1 MSRVVGFGKRV
12 VKMNVLEISTEFIK
26 LDQALK
32 FANVVE
38 SGAFAKEV
46 IQYGDV
52 KVNGEVEVRRGRKLY
67 DGDSFS
73 FDGEEFVIK
82 KL

>member
-1 MSRVVGFGKRV
+1 M
-12 VKMNVLEISTEFIK
+12 EIIEITTEYIK

-46 IQYGDV
+46 IVDGFV
-52 KVNGEVEVRRGRKLY
+52 KVNGETETRRGRKLY
-67 DGDSFS
+67 SDDTFS
-73 FDGEEFVIK
+73 FEGNEFVIK

>member
-1 MSRVVGFGKRV
+1 MEI
-12 VKMNVLEISTEFIK
+12 LEITTEFIK

-46 IQYGDV
+46 ISYGDV
-52 KVNGEVEVRRGRKLY
+52 KVNGEVETRRGKKLY
-67 DGDSFS
+67 DGDTFT
-73 FDGEEFVIK
+73 FDGEEFLIK
-82 KL
+82 KI

>member
-1 MSRVVGFGKRV
+1 M
-12 VKMNVLEISTEFIK
+12 VKIMEVLEIKTEFIK

-38 SGAFAKEV
+38 SGAFAKDV
-46 IQYGDV
+46 ILDGMV
-52 KVNGEVEVRRGRKLY
+52 KVNGEVELRRGKKLY

-73 FDGEEFVIK
+73 FEGEEFVIK
-82 KL
+82 KV

>member
-1 MSRVVGFGKRV
+1 MEI
-12 VKMNVLEISTEFIK
+12 LEIKTEFIK

-38 SGAFAKEV
+38 SGAFAKDV
-46 IQYGDV
+46 ILDGLV
-52 KVNGEVEVRRGRKLY
+52 KVNGEVETRRGKKLY
-67 DGDSFS
+67 DSDKFS
-73 FDGEEFVIK
+73 FDGNEFVIK

>member
-1 MSRVVGFGKRV
+1 MEI
-12 VKMNVLEISTEFIK
+12 LEIKTEYIK

-38 SGAFAKEV
+38 SGAFAKDV
-46 IQYGDV
+46 ILDGLV
-52 KVNGEVEVRRGRKLY
+52 AVNGEIELRRGRKLY
-67 DGDSFS
+67 DGDKFS
-73 FDGEEFVIK
+73 FDGNDFVIK

>member
-1 MSRVVGFGKRV
+1 MEI
-12 VKMNVLEISTEFIK
+12 LEITTEFIK

-46 IQYGDV
+46 ISYGDV
-52 KVNGEVEVRRGRKLY
+52 KVNGEVETRRGKKLY
-67 DGDSFS
+67 DGDIFT
-73 FDGEEFVIK
+73 FDGEEFLIK
-82 KL
+82 KI

>member
-1 MSRVVGFGKRV
+1 MEI
-12 VKMNVLEISTEFIK
+12 LEINTEYIK
-26 LDQALK
+26 LDSALK

-46 IQYGDV
+46 IQDGFV
-52 KVNGEVEVRRGRKLY
+52 KVNGEIELRRGKKLY
-67 DGDSFS
+67 NGDTFS
-73 FDGEEFVIK
+73 FDGEEFVVK

>member
-1 MSRVVGFGKRV
+1 MEI
-12 VKMNVLEISTEFIK
+12 LEIKTEYIK

-38 SGAFAKEV
+38 SGAFAKDV
-46 IQYGDV
+46 ILDGLV
-52 KVNGEVEVRRGRKLY
+52 TVNGETELRRGRKLY
-67 DGDSFS
+67 DGDKFS
-73 FDGEEFVIK
+73 FDGNDFVIK

>member
-1 MSRVVGFGKRV
+1 MTL
-12 VKMNVLEISTEFIK
+12 LEINTEFIK

-46 IQYGDV
+46 IQDGFV
-52 KVNGEVEVRRGRKLY
+52 KVNGLVETRRGKKLY

-73 FDGEEFVIK
+73 FEGEEFVVK

>member
-1 MSRVVGFGKRV
+1 MQI
-12 VKMNVLEISTEFIK
+12 LEITTEFIK

-38 SGAFAKEV
+38 SGAFAKDV
-46 IQYGDV
+46 IQEGLV
-52 KVNGEVEVRRGRKLY
+52 KVNGEIEVRRGKKLY

-82 KL
+82 KI

>member
-1 MSRVVGFGKRV
+1 MEI
-12 VKMNVLEISTEFIK
+12 LEIKTDFIK

-38 SGAFAKEV
+38 SGAFAKDV
-46 IQYGDV
+46 ILDGLV
-52 KVNGEVEVRRGRKLY
+52 KVNKEVEMRRGKKLY
-67 DGDSFS
+67 NGDVIS
-73 FDGEEFVIK
+73 FDGNEFVIK

>member
-1 MSRVVGFGKRV
+1 MVFKERV

>member
-1 MSRVVGFGKRV
+1 MQI
-12 VKMNVLEISTEFIK
+12 LEITTEFIK

-38 SGAFAKEV
+38 SGAFAKDV
-46 IQYGDV
+46 ILDGLV
-52 KVNGEVEVRRGRKLY
+52 AVNGEIELRRGRKLY
-67 DGDSFS
+67 DGDKFS
-73 FDGEEFVIK
+73 FDGNDFVIK

>member
-1 MSRVVGFGKRV
+1 M
-12 VKMNVLEISTEFIK
+12 EIIEITTEYIK

-46 IQYGDV
+46 IVDGLV
-52 KVNGEVEVRRGRKLY
+52 KVNGETETRRGRKLY
-67 DGDSFS
+67 NDDTFS
-73 FDGEEFVIK
+73 FDGNEFVIK

>member
-1 MSRVVGFGKRV
+1 MVFKERV

-67 DGDSFS
+67 DGDTFS
-73 FDGEEFVIK
+73 FEGEEFVIK